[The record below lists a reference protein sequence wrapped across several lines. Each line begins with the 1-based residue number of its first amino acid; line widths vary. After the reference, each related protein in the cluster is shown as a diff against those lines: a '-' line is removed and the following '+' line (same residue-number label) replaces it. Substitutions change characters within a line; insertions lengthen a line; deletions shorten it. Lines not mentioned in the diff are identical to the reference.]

1 MKKKSN
7 KIWWIILVAVVALVL
22 FLILGK
28 KAGWIGAEKPTQ
40 VEIAKVATSNLT
52 QSVSASGKIQPE
64 VEVKISPDVP
74 GEIIALYV
82 KEGDSVQKG
91 QLLLKIQPEN
101 YLSAVDRSKAGVNQS
116 KASAEQSKA
125 AIARAE
131 SQLTRAQ
138 AEFTRQQQLYK
149 DKVVSLAE
157 LQTAEANLL
166 AAKQDLAS
174 SKSSYDAARF
184 GISSSEAALK
194 DASENLRKTNI
205 YAPVSGIVSK
215 LSVELGERVVGT
227 SQMAGTELLRIANLN
242 NMEVRVNVNENDI
255 IRVDLGDTV
264 IVDVDA
270 YSDQNKK
277 FKGIVTRV
285 ANTAIGTG
293 GSLTAAANST
303 ESVTEFEVR
312 IKILSSSYS
321 DLVDPSRGR
330 KYPFKPGMTATVD
343 IITDKKSGVITVPIS
358 AVTTRTNTP
367 TEEKSSSSDD
377 DDFGAVK
384 DEKTKTERPKEIVFI
399 NDNGVAKK
407 REVTTGITDIST
419 GSIEILSGLKVGE
432 QIITGPFIEVSK
444 RLEDGKK
451 VEDKNAK
458 TKESKKEDKK

>member
-1 MKKKSN
+1 MKKRSN
-7 KIWWIILVAVVALVL
+7 KLWWIIAGILLALVL
-22 FLILGK
+22 FLIIGK
-28 KAGWIGAEKPTQ
+28 KAGWIGAEKPSQ
-40 VEIAKVATSNLT
+40 VEMAKVAIGNLT
-52 QSVSASGKIQPE
+52 QTVSASGKVQPE

-131 SQLTRAQ
+131 SQLARAQ
-138 AEFTRQQQLYK
+138 AEFTRQQQLFK
-149 DKVVSLAE
+149 DKVVSLAD

-215 LSVELGERVVGT
+215 LAVELGERVVGT

-285 ANTAIGTG
+285 ANTAIGSG
-293 GSLTAAANST
+293 GSLTAAATNST
-303 ESVTEFEVR
+303 EGVTEFEVR
-312 IKILSSSYS
+312 IKILPSSYS
-321 DLVDPSRGR
+321 ELVDHSRGK

-343 IITDKKSGVITVPIS
+343 IVTDKKDGIFIVPIS
-358 AVTTRTNTP
+358 AVTTRTGKVETP
-367 TEEKSSSSDD
+367 ANDEGDN
-377 DDFGAVK
+377 FGAVK
-384 DEKTKTERPKEIVFI
+384 QETTKVEKPKEIVFV
-399 NDNGVAKK
+399 NENGVAKK
-407 REVTTGITDIST
+407 REVTTGITDISS
-419 GSIEILSGLKVGE
+419 GNIEILSGLKAGD

-444 RLEDGKK
+444 KLEDGTK

-458 TKESKKEDKK
+458 PAEKKKDDKKK

>member
-1 MKKKSN
+1 MKKKSK
-7 KIWWIILVAVVALVL
+7 KIIWVISGILAALVL
-22 FLILGK
+22 FLIIGK

-40 VEIAKVATSNLT
+40 VEITKVATGNLT

-74 GEIIALYV
+74 GEIIALYI

-91 QLLLKIQPEN
+91 QLLLRIQPEN
-101 YLSAVDRSKAGVNQS
+101 YISLVERSKAGVNQS

-131 SQLTRAQ
+131 SQLVRME
-138 AEFTRQQQLYK
+138 AEFNRQKKLYE
-149 DKVVSLAE
+149 DKVVSLADF
-157 LQTAEANLL
+157 QTAEANLM
-166 AAKQDLAS
+166 AARQDLAS
-174 SKSSYDAARF
+174 SKANYEAARF
-184 GISSSEAALK
+184 GINSSEAALK

-215 LSVELGERVVGT
+215 LAVELGERVVGT

-277 FKGIVTRV
+277 FRGLVTRV
-285 ANTAIGTG
+285 ANTAIGSG
-293 GSLTAAANST
+293 GSLTAAASNST

-312 IKILSSSYS
+312 IKILPESYR
-321 DLVDPSRGR
+321 DLIDHSIGK

-343 IITDKKSGVITVPIS
+343 IITEKKNGILTIPIS
-358 AVTTRTNTP
+358 AVTTRTQKP
-367 TEEKSSSSDD
+367 EETEGENRTG
-377 DDFGAVK
+377 GAVS
-384 DEKTKTERPKEIVFI
+384 EETTKTEKPKEIVFV
-399 NDNGVAKK
+399 NENGVAKK
-407 REVTTGITDIST
+407 REVTTGITDITT
-419 GSIEILSGLKVGE
+419 GSIEILSGLKAGDQV
-432 QIITGPFIEVSK
+432 ITGPFIEVSK

-451 VEDKNAK
+451 VEDKNAQ
-458 TKESKKEDKK
+458 TKPAQKDKK